1 MALTTSDFSIRTLLL
16 VAAAAPLV
24 GRCGVKITRLL
35 IVYNCIVESMQRPA
49 ESAKL
54 QQELAQL
61 QADLPHILLSY
72 QELLAY
78 FVKLAS
84 NEAAELMTT
93 GDGSMASDIDAAY
106 RWACPVIVGEH
117 LKGHVS
123 TCKCSCGV
131 GGYARNPGDL
141 LCHCMPWYTESAA

>member
-106 RWACPVIVGEH
+106 RWACPVTVGEAPE
-117 LKGHVS
+117 K
-123 TCKCSCGV
+123 TCVYVQLLIRCGRV
-131 GGYARNPGDL
+131 CQKARRRTQPL
-141 LCHCMPWYTESAA
+141 HSL